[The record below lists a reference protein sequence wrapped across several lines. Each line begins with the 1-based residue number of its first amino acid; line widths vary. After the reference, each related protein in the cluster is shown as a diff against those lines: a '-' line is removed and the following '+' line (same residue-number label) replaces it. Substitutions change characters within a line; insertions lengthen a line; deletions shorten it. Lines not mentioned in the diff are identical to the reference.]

1 MTLEEDELRRA
12 LEARSGVPSPEFR
25 SRLSRAL
32 TTRPVSPNLMP
43 AVAFAI
49 AVVLTVT
56 SVGVLVGARH
66 FGRPA
71 GTAASG
77 PRVTSGSRVETP
89 PPSASPTPSSGAELS
104 VPSASVV
111 WALVGGHRLYRSTD
125 QGKTWVKRFAPPTP
139 PQGDPPPLIAFID
152 ARNGWELVPT
162 SGDKQCSR
170 EDAELWRTTDG
181 AATWKLISQTHQAS
195 YLVLDQCKD
204 AMYFKDATHGSLAT
218 GDPRTDLSSMFAT
231 QDGGATW
238 TPVGLLHRPETYAFR
253 VFSITTVDGSEMVEA
268 HANVGWPGQPAA
280 DIRNNRPLG
289 YIFVNEAPSSDG
301 YTWLGSLRTVPD
313 QAVSNVAFLTPT
325 RWLIVQPGLETT
337 DAGASW
343 HPFTTDFADV
353 GGGAGVFAF
362 ANDKVGYGTAQGRIY
377 RTIDGGTHWELIKS
391 SWP

>member
-111 WALVGGHRLYRSTD
+111 WALVDGHRLYRSTD
-125 QGKTWVKRFAPPTP
+125 QGKTWVKRFA
-139 PQGDPPPLIAFID
+139 
-152 ARNGWELVPT
+152 
-162 SGDKQCSR
+162 
-170 EDAELWRTTDG
+170 
-181 AATWKLISQTHQAS
+181 
-195 YLVLDQCKD
+195 
-204 AMYFKDATHGSLAT
+204 
-218 GDPRTDLSSMFAT
+218 
-231 QDGGATW
+231 
-238 TPVGLLHRPETYAFR
+238 
-253 VFSITTVDGSEMVEA
+253 
-268 HANVGWPGQPAA
+268 
-280 DIRNNRPLG
+280 
-289 YIFVNEAPSSDG
+289 
-301 YTWLGSLRTVPD
+301 
-313 QAVSNVAFLTPT
+313 
-325 RWLIVQPGLETT
+325 
-337 DAGASW
+337 
-343 HPFTTDFADV
+343 
-353 GGGAGVFAF
+353 
-362 ANDKVGYGTAQGRIY
+362 
-377 RTIDGGTHWELIKS
+377 
-391 SWP
+391 